1 MALRKTLK
9 TLAIDGDNLYHCLD
23 KKFNIPQN
31 DATKLL
37 DNAFVDCTDD
47 FSEFPTYYNSE
58 GWTQNEFLLAFID
71 YGYLVENNSTSEYFE
86 NIDDAIK
93 FYNQSK
99 GE

>member
-9 TLAIDGDNLYHCLD
+9 TLAIDSDNLYHCLD
-23 KKFNIPQN
+23 KKFDIPQA
-31 DATKLL
+31 DALKLL
-37 DNAFVDCTDD
+37 DNAFIDCTGDN
-47 FSEFPTYYNSE
+47 SEYPTYFNSE

-71 YGYLVENNSTSEYFE
+71 YGYLVENTFISEFF
-86 NIDDAIK
+86 NNVDDAIK